1 MANAKIIIDTQIK
14 GGAQLDKLQRNLKS
28 VSKESKIAA
37 SRLNSLQTAAAR
49 GRASF
54 SALATTLKV
63 GVAAGL
69 ATVAFGVT
77 KFVRGTIEA
86 GNTVERAR
94 IQFNSFFG
102 DVEKGGQSF
111 DVLNDF
117 ASTVPFTLDEIL
129 KGGTALAAI
138 SDGPLELGKNL
149 KLVGNLAATANLS
162 FSDAALQYQRVA
174 SAGVAAADLLRD
186 RGVSGLL
193 EFQSGVRYS
202 VEESVKVF
210 EGAFL
215 NGGRFSKVSNDLAN
229 TLQGNVSMFQDF
241 VFQFQAATAKPLFE
255 ALTAQVK
262 ELVGDFRANDKA
274 LKDLAARVGTGLG
287 TAFGTA
293 GKIIRSLVDN
303 FDLLVTAIKTLLA
316 LKVTSMVVNMGVA
329 FVTMGA
335 RIKVATTTMGIF
347 NAVTRANPIG
357 AVITLLQGAVIAFIA
372 FEDQILQI
380 VDTIK
385 NYFVKEIKLTAKN
398 LLELISKL
406 KIFPK
411 FAKNAEEGAKQI
423 AKELDEMAFKASE
436 AGKELER
443 LNKIPRF
450 RDDQIKVS
458 APMIMGEANNKKAT
472 DASKAAAE
480 AEKKFKEDIAATNQR
495 ISNMNRD
502 FIRQEAADR
511 AEYSRQTQEQV
522 VAYRKKLAS
531 VGIESKKIG
540 DIVGTTWVNGIREGN
555 SLLENTKNSFKNV
568 ALSIAETL
576 VKKSSELLIEQLF
589 LKFADQKIIKQ
600 RQLNSEVSNQGNI
613 MDTLV
618 GKSKNLLG
626 SLTSGIG
633 SLFGGGGPG
642 AGMGGSFGMGGGG
655 SKMGALF
662 SIGRS
667 FLGFNEGGIVPGG
680 APYTDRIPAMLT
692 PGEVVVPRDK
702 ANSGSMGGTNITNI
716 NISGN
721 VDQRSIDQIKAVISS
736 SSSEVGGAN
745 RGYQANTK
753 GIRGRNI

>member
-1 MANAKIIIDTQIK
+1 MANAKIIINTQIT

-28 VSKESKIAA
+28 VSRESKLAA
-37 SRLNSLQTAAAR
+37 ARLNSLQSAAAR

-69 ATVAFGVT
+69 AGVAFGVT
-77 KFVRGTIEA
+77 KFVRGTIDA

-102 DVEKGGQSF
+102 DVKKGGQSF
-111 DVLNDF
+111 DVLNQF

-129 KGGTALAAI
+129 QGGTALAAI

-149 KLVGNLAATANLS
+149 QLVGNLAATANLS

-193 EFQSGVRYS
+193 GFTSGVRYS
-202 VEESVKVF
+202 VDESVKVF

-215 NGGRFSKVSNDLAN
+215 NGGRFSKVSNDLAD
-229 TLQGNVSMFQDF
+229 TLQGNVSMVQDF
-241 VFQFQAATAKPLFE
+241 IFQFQAATAKPLFE
-255 ALTAQVK
+255 ALSAQVK

-303 FDLLVTAIKTLLA
+303 FDLLVIAIKTFLA

-329 FVTMGA
+329 FITFGM
-335 RIKVATTTMGIF
+335 RIKTATTTMGIF
-347 NAVTRANPIG
+347 NAVVRANPIG
-357 AVITLLQGAVIAFIA
+357 AVITVLQAAVFAFIA
-372 FEDQILQI
+372 FEDQILQL

-385 NYFVKEIKLTAKN
+385 NYFVREIKLTAKN
-398 LLELISKL
+398 ILELISKL

-411 FAKNAEEGAKQI
+411 FSRNAAEGAKQI
-423 AKELDEMAFKASE
+423 AAELEEMAFKASD

-458 APMIMGEANNKKAT
+458 APMIMGEANDKAIKDKIAADEKAIT
-472 DASKAAAE
+472 DARIRSRDLEGMASKRLYHM
-480 AEKKFKEDIAATNQR
+480 DVQR
-495 ISNMNRD
+495 ILKQR
-502 FIRQEAADR
+502 EAI
-511 AEYSRQTQEQV
+511 QQV
-522 VAYRKKLAS
+522 KTYREVLS
-531 VGIESKKIG
+531 EVGIESKNIG
-540 DIVGTTWVNGIREGN
+540 QTLGQTWVDGINQGN
-555 SLLENTKNSFKNV
+555 SLLQITKDSFRNILV
-568 ALSIAETL
+568 SISESM
-576 VKKSSELLIEQLF
+576 VKKSAELLVEQLF
-589 LKFADQKIIKQ
+589 LRYADQKIVKQ
-600 RQLNSEVSNQGNI
+600 KQLNAEVANQGSL
-613 MDTLV
+613 MSGLV
-618 GKSKNLLG
+618 SKSKGILG
-626 SLTSGIG
+626 SLG
-633 SLFGGGGPG
+633 SLFGGGSKGGGFLASG
-642 AGMGGSFGMGGGG
+642 AAGGASLGGG
-655 SKMGALF
+655 SKWGSLF
-662 SIGRS
+662 NLGKS
-667 FLGFNEGGIVPGG
+667 FLGFNQGGLVPGG

-692 PGEVVVPRDK
+692 PGEMVVPRNKVKD
-702 ANSGSMGGTNITNI
+702 NSMGSTNITNI

-721 VDQRSIDQIKAVISS
+721 VDQRSIDQIKAVISTAQA
-736 SSSEVGGAN
+736 EVGGAN
-745 RGYQANTK
+745 RSYSANTK